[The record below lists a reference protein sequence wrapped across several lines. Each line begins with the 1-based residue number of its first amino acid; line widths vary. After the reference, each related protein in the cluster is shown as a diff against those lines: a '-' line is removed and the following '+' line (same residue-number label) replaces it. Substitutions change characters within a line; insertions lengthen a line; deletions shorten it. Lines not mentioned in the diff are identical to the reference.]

1 LTFVNMGLKIVR
13 YYDELGEF
21 CIMIKDIVVNLGLG
35 TSDPAGDYAVSIAE
49 AFGAHLLGVAV
60 SYEPVIP
67 GNVMGGIPPELIE
80 SQRAESNKKAR
91 AAIARFE
98 QAAKRAGISMETHVL
113 NTSVSG
119 AADQIGR
126 IGRRFDLVVV
136 GQPQRKD
143 SLQDE
148 VVDEGVLFESGR
160 PVIFVPY
167 IQKGHESRPHHVC
180 WTAAGPPAGRLPM
193 PCRS

>member
-1 LTFVNMGLKIVR
+1 
-13 YYDELGEF
+13 
-21 CIMIKDIVVNLGLG
+21 MIKDIVVNLGLG

-80 SQRAESNKKAR
+80 SQRVESNKKAR

-98 QAAKRAGISMETHVL
+98 QAAKRAGISMETRVL

-136 GQPQRKD
+136 GQPQRK
-143 SLQDE
+143 E
-148 VVDEGVLFESGR
+148 LFTG
-160 PVIFVPY
+160 
-167 IQKGHESRPHHVC
+167 
-180 WTAAGPPAGRLPM
+180 
-193 PCRS
+193 